1 VLEPVGRGD
10 CRGRGVAVVVAGR
23 PDPALL
29 LVELHVGLV
38 EEDLAADAVV
48 RDPPPRHQLLHLGR
62 ADPESVRG
70 VFDGEHGATGKASLL
85 KESTTH
91 GIVWYC

>member
-1 VLEPVGRGD
+1 
-10 CRGRGVAVVVAGR
+10 VVAGR

-29 LVELHVGLV
+29 LVALHVGLV

-48 RDPPPRHQLLHLGR
+48 RDPPPRHQLVHLGR
-62 ADPESVRG
+62 ADPESVCG

-85 KESTTH
+85 EESTRNDN
-91 GIVWYC
+91 VWYCQSQ